1 MIRGE
6 VMPQVGRESPV
17 IGAVGDQNKLFLGYG
32 LSLELWR
39 R

>member
-1 MIRGE
+1 MTRSE
-6 VMPQVGRESPV
+6 VLPQVGRESPV